1 MASSRERRILFSA
14 LGQRQLY
21 NANGANER
29 RWRHLVHVSELISR
43 HRKLFNHR
51 SLTAHFIEYVPVGQL
66 SALDFC
72 ASQLWR
78 RVESVAFYLAR
89 SVSGNF
95 TTQTGRTNDGGAT

>member
-1 MASSRERRILFSA
+1 MASSRERRILFGA

-43 HRKLFNHR
+43 HRKLFKRR
-51 SLTAHFIEYVPVGQL
+51 SLTAHFIQYVPVGQL
-66 SALDFC
+66 RALDFC

-89 SVSGNF
+89 SVSKRGE
-95 TTQTGRTNDGGAT
+95 